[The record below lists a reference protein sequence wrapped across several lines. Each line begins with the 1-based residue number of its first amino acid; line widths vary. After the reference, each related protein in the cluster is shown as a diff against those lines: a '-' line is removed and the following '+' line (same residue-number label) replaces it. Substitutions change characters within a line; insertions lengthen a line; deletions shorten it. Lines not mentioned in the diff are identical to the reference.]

1 MNPPPTQLR
10 DKPGPAQTGHHEFTA
25 RRWLALGVMCF
36 TVLLISLDQTVL
48 NVAFPTLVK
57 ELHPSTAGLQW
68 IADGYT
74 LTNAVLLLFGGA
86 MGDRY
91 GRRRIFLLGVAIFGG
106 GSLACALVHST
117 GPLIAARAVMGLGAA
132 FLMPATLS
140 IIASTFTGEQRARA
154 IGIWAGVGG
163 IGAAAGPLLGGWLL
177 QHFWWGSV
185 FLINVPIAVLA
196 FIGGVTVVTESL
208 AEHRPHFDPAG
219 VLLSALGLTALTYGL
234 IVAPTKHW
242 GSSVVIGSF
251 VLAAVL
257 LVSFI
262 LWDGRRDDPLLDLDL
277 FRNRIFSSALGA
289 VTAVFFAMF
298 GVSYLLS
305 QYIQFVQGANVFGV
319 GLRFL
324 PLAITSLISSNIAA
338 RLTFRF
344 GLRSIMLVGMM
355 LVTAGLAVF
364 ATVSV
369 ESGFTPVAIAFGMI
383 GMGIGLVIAPGSN
396 AIIGTLPAGKIGAGS
411 GLRSM
416 VQLLGGSFG
425 VAIVGSLATS
435 RYQSEIHQAFAGPL
449 QGVPSAARPAIAS
462 QIGDAVAAARTL
474 PPGLAHEVTTAA
486 SQAFVNGI
494 RLSAIVGV
502 VVMVVAT
509 VAAAVYVPNRID
521 ATDADEAGAFEH
533 ASTPF
538 V

>member
-1 MNPPPTQLR
+1 
-10 DKPGPAQTGHHEFTA
+10 
-25 RRWLALGVMCF
+25 MCF

-106 GSLACALVHST
+106 GSLGCALVHST

-185 FLINVPIAVLA
+185 FLINVPIAILA

-262 LWDGRRDDPLLDLDL
+262 IWDRSRDDPLLDLDL

-344 GLRSIMLVGMM
+344 GLRSIMLTGMV
-355 LVTAGLAVF
+355 LVTGGLAVF

-369 ESGFTPVAIAFGMI
+369 DSGFTPVAIAFAMI

-396 AIIGTLPAGKIGAGS
+396 AIVGTLPAGKIGAGS

-435 RYQSEIHQAFAGPL
+435 RYQSEIRHAFAGPL
-449 QGVPSAARPAIAS
+449 QGVPSAARPAISS

-474 PPGLAHEVTTAA
+474 PPGLSHAVTTAA
-486 SQAFVNGI
+486 NQAFVNGI
-494 RLSAIVGV
+494 RLSAVVGV
-502 VVMVVAT
+502 VVMVIAT
-509 VAAAVYVPNRID
+509 VAAAIYVPNRID
-521 ATDADEAGAFEH
+521 ATDADEASEFEH
-533 ASTPF
+533 SSTPF